1 MPFVT
6 FTVRRGLSAADK
18 SRLSEAMLEAQ
29 VAAGYHRA
37 DRFHRFLEVDQDDL
51 LVDPRFPN
59 YATDRTDRF
68 MVVEVV
74 ISNGRPTGTA
84 ATIADEAVR
93 LFASACTSRLLT
105 SCSSSTR
112 SNQTSRAFLR
122 RPGEIRPRMPKPP
135 KRDQLSGKWAT
146 RPCRLATFKPEAP
159 SPADLMAVARPH
171 CEATVSAAI
180 PDGG

>member
-51 LVDPRFPN
+51 LVDLRFPD

-68 MVVEVV
+68 MVVEVI
-74 ISNGRPTGTA
+74 ISSGRPTGTA

-93 LFASACTSRLLT
+93 LFGERLHLAPQDILFVFYEVEPNLPRFPAA
-105 SCSSSTR
+105 STR
-112 SNQTSRAFLR
+112 R
-122 RPGEIRPRMPKPP
+122 EIRPRMPKPP
-135 KRDQLSGKWAT
+135 KRDQLLETTKELLWEVGY
-146 RPCRLATFKPEAP
+146 EAM
-159 SPADLMAVARPH
+159 SPRDIQAR
-171 CEATVSAAI
+171 SAAK
-180 PDGG
+180 PGRSDGGGKAAL